1 MTRLDVDISEF
12 RFLASRITKK
22 MGKRALTKGV
32 NAGGRHVRMV
42 LPRAIEEQGNF
53 KAGSIKRRSKARA
66 AYAGSENPAYRL
78 EMPGEVGVAKL
89 RSLAG
94 PRKGKAGPL
103 RFRSGFGKRR
113 IVFSQAEVT
122 GQGKTKAFRLLAAR
136 GRRAR
141 HVGGVRLPRD
151 LFTNPEYVG
160 IQKALRD
167 AAERSMAAYENAIR
181 IALAKRRP

>member
-1 MTRLDVDISEF
+1 M
-12 RFLASRITKK
+12 
-22 MGKRALTKGV
+22 
-32 NAGGRHVRMV
+32 
-42 LPRAIEEQGNF
+42 
-53 KAGSIKRRSKARA
+53 
-66 AYAGSENPAYRL
+66 
-78 EMPGEVGVAKL
+78 
-89 RSLAG
+89 
-94 PRKGKAGPL
+94 
-103 RFRSGFGKRR
+103 
-113 IVFSQAEVT
+113 T